1 RSCLDHG
8 ALFLGGKR
16 ALLFARCVKYGSTRE
31 KRGPSMNEAS
41 ESSSRTALTAILI
54 GAATLVLVA
63 AIVGL
68 PYLHARKE
76 KGRIDEFAARAQPVL
91 DALIDAE
98 RAYKERTGKF
108 WRDQKDALSHDA
120 TMQAL
125 NVDVTSI
132 VDCRFEVYPADLAA
146 DPTLRVAAKG

>member
-1 RSCLDHG
+1 
-8 ALFLGGKR
+8 
-16 ALLFARCVKYGSTRE
+16 
-31 KRGPSMNEAS
+31 MNEAS
-41 ESSSRTALTAILI
+41 ETSSRTAPTAILI
-54 GAATLVLVA
+54 GAATLLLVA

-108 WRDQKDALSHDA
+108 WRDQRDALSHDA
-120 TMQAL
+120 TKQAL
-125 NVDVTSI
+125 NVDVTSTP
-132 VDCRFEVYPADLAA
+132 DCRFEVYPADLAA
-146 DPTLRVAAKG
+146 DPTLRVAAKGTGGSDGIVIECVYDAIAHTKSCHGP